1 MPPFSK
7 CPWFADPDLEFHD
20 RRGLIFKVPSSGKY
34 PAPQSELTLQ
44 RPVARFL
51 ARFGK
56 VALGGIY
63 AGFAAALLLCLV
75 GILMGDASDGLL
87 KVDAAHPAFGGGGR
101 RGEGGSF

>member
-1 MPPFSK
+1 M
-7 CPWFADPDLEFHD
+7 
-20 RRGLIFKVPSSGKY
+20 PSSCNY

-44 RPVARFL
+44 RPVPRFL

-87 KVDAAHPAFGGGGR
+87 KVDAAHPAFGGEEGR
-101 RGEGGSF
+101 RGGVSGLWIFLKGLFCRADVSS